1 MKDLIYITGHKSP
14 DTDSICSALS
24 YAELKRKLGYNAK
37 AIRLGE
43 VSRETQFA
51 LDYFKVDAPMYLDTI
66 KAKVSEL
73 NIDNAETILPTT
85 TVRSAFKL
93 MKDKDIKILAVTD
106 ENGVLSGITTLSDM
120 AEKYM
125 GTLETDI
132 LSQCNVSLDNILST
146 LEGKV
151 VYKSETLKDLK
162 EIIIVAMYPD
172 DAKKFIKEG
181 DVVITGNVDTN
192 QLAAIENG
200 ASILVVTGG
209 FEVDSHII
217 DAAAKKGTTIIS
229 TPYDTFK
236 ASKYINQSIPVS
248 YISTPLENI
257 VCFKDYELVDDVKNE
272 MTKTRFR
279 SYPVVDTC
287 GKIKGFISRYHLISQ
302 EKKNLILVDH
312 NEKAQSIAG
321 IDEAEILEIVDH
333 HRIADVQTAKPIY
346 FRNETVGCTCTIVAK
361 MYFENGIEPEKEY
374 AGLMCSAILSDTLK
388 FKSPTCT
395 NVDIDIAQK
404 LAKIAGIDIEEY
416 AMEMFKAGTSLKGKS
431 PEEIF
436 YQDFKDFSLSGY
448 KIGIGQV
455 NTMDID
461 GLGDTKIEVLD
472 FMKKLC
478 KDKGYSIVT
487 LALTDIIKEG
497 SELLFVGPNKD
508 ILSRAF
514 NIDVSGDSAYLPGVV
529 SRKKQIVPPIS
540 SVIES

>member
-404 LAKIAGIDIEEY
+404 LAKIANIDIEEY

-540 SVIES
+540 SVIEA

>member
-43 VSRETQFA
+43 VSRETQFV
-51 LDYFKVDAPMYLDTI
+51 LDYFKLDAPMYLDTI
-66 KAKVSEL
+66 KAHVSEL
-73 NIDNAETILPTT
+73 NIDKAETILPTT
-85 TVRSAFKL
+85 TVRSAFRL
-93 MKDKDIKILAVTD
+93 MKEKDIKILAIAD

-132 LSQCNVSLDNILST
+132 LSQCNVTLDNILST
-146 LEGKV
+146 LKGKV
-151 VYKSETLKDLK
+151 VYESETLKDLK

-172 DAKKFIKEG
+172 DAKKFINEG

-248 YISTPLENI
+248 YISTPLEKI

-279 SYPVVDTC
+279 SYPVVDTT

-361 MYFENGIEPEKEY
+361 MYFENGIEPEKAY

-416 AMEMFKAGTSLKGKS
+416 AMDMFKAGTSLKGKS

-461 GLGDTKIEVLD
+461 GLGDTKVELLD
-472 FMKKLC
+472 FMRKLC

-497 SELLFVGPNKD
+497 SELLFVGPHKD

-540 SVIES
+540 SVIEA